1 MSVSMETLVLAR
13 KYVDDLILGGG
24 GGVVKDYN
32 LLLNKPRINDV
43 ELIGN
48 VLSED
53 LDLVKEI
60 TDEDINNLF

>member
-1 MSVSMETLVLAR
+1 MSVNMETLVLAR

-32 LLLNKPRINDV
+32 LLSNKPRINDV

>member
-1 MSVSMETLVLAR
+1 MSVSLETLVLAR

-32 LLLNKPRINDV
+32 LLSNKPRINDV